1 MSKVNYPAG
10 LKRRVD
16 GDWNCPKCNNLNFAF
31 RFSCNKCKNEKP
43 EEAGNL
49 FHSALFLDL
58 ENFSSPQTQATGD
71 VFSFMNQPI
80 AARPLTELSLNTG
93 PKIVKGDKV
102 VRDKSEVEK
111 IMSQVKRP
119 DSGRTGDWVCLLCN
133 NLNFA
138 FRKNCNKCKDKK
150 ETFIAL

>member
-31 RFSCNKCKNEKP
+31 RFSCNKCKTEKP
-43 EEAGNL
+43 EEPENL
-49 FHSALFLDL
+49 FHSALFLDVDG
-58 ENFSSPQTQATGD
+58 FSSNRPDTGGD
-71 VFSFMNQPI
+71 FFSFMNETI
-80 AARPLTELSLNTG
+80 SARPLTELSINTG
-93 PKIVKGDKV
+93 PKIVQGDKV

-119 DSGRTGDWVCLLCN
+119 DSGRNGDWVCLLCN

-138 FRKNCNKCKDKK
+138 FRKNCNKCKGKK
-150 ETFIAL
+150 EKFIAL